1 MENINYFLK
10 EYENNNNSNNVILSS
25 DEVAQFINADN
36 YTINVQQLL
45 PEVELYYKTNFNVK
59 QITQILTYYG
69 IQKSIRNSNGTSNSK
84 GKMTKDEMIQVLLFF
99 ESDPLNRERVQ
110 KRIRLWK
117 NIQELK
123 ADSYF
128 SKFILF

>member
-10 EYENNNNSNNVILSS
+10 EDDHDNNSNNVILSS

-36 YTINVQQLL
+36 YTINIQQLL
-45 PEVELYYKTNFNVK
+45 PEVELYYKTNFTVK

-69 IQKSIRNSNGTSNSK
+69 IQKSVNNGK

-99 ESDPLNRERVQ
+99 ESDPLNKERVQ

>member
-10 EYENNNNSNNVILSS
+10 EDDHDNNSNNVILSS
-25 DEVAQFINADN
+25 DEVEQFN
-36 YTINVQQLL
+36 YTINIHQLL
-45 PEVELYYKTNFNVK
+45 PEVELYYKSNFNVK

-69 IQKSIRNSNGTSNSK
+69 IQKSTSNSNGK

-99 ESDPLNRERVQ
+99 ESEPLNIERVQ

>member
-10 EYENNNNSNNVILSS
+10 EHDNTSNNVILSS
-25 DEVAQFINADN
+25 DEVEQFN
-36 YTINVQQLL
+36 YTINVHQLL
-45 PEVELYYKTNFNVK
+45 PEVEIYYKSNFNVK

-69 IQKSIRNSNGTSNSK
+69 IQKSINNGK

-110 KRIRLWK
+110 KRLRLWK

>member
-10 EYENNNNSNNVILSS
+10 ENDDNNSNNDNNNVILSS
-25 DEVAQFINADN
+25 DEVEQFN
-36 YTINVQQLL
+36 YTINVHQLL
-45 PEVELYYKTNFNVK
+45 PEVELYYKSNFNVK
-59 QITQILTYYG
+59 QIIQILTYYG
-69 IQKSIRNSNGTSNSK
+69 IQKSINNGNSNGNSK

-99 ESDPLNRERVQ
+99 ESDPLNSERVQ
-110 KRIRLWK
+110 KRLRLWK

>member
-10 EYENNNNSNNVILSS
+10 ENNGNDGNNVILSS
-25 DEVAQFINADN
+25 DEVEQFN

-45 PEVELYYKTNFNVK
+45 PEVELYYKSNFNVK
-59 QITQILTYYG
+59 QIILILTYYG
-69 IQKSIRNSNGTSNSK
+69 IQKSINNGNSNGNSK

-99 ESDPLNRERVQ
+99 ESEPLNRERVQ
-110 KRIRLWK
+110 KRLRLWQ

-128 SKFILF
+128 SKFIFF

>member
-10 EYENNNNSNNVILSS
+10 EDESNNNSNNIILSS
-25 DEVAQFINADN
+25 DEVEQFS

-69 IQKSIRNSNGTSNSK
+69 IQKSTSNSNGK

-110 KRIRLWK
+110 NRIRLWK

>member
-10 EYENNNNSNNVILSS
+10 ENDDNNSNNDNNNVILSS
-25 DEVAQFINADN
+25 DEVEQFN
-36 YTINVQQLL
+36 YTINVHQLL
-45 PEVELYYKTNFNVK
+45 PEVELYYKSNFNVK
-59 QITQILTYYG
+59 QIIQILTYYG
-69 IQKSIRNSNGTSNSK
+69 IQKSINNGNSNGNSK

-99 ESDPLNRERVQ
+99 ESEPLNRERVQ

>member
-10 EYENNNNSNNVILSS
+10 EDESNNDSNNVILSF
-25 DEVAQFINADN
+25 DEVEQFNC
-36 YTINVQQLL
+36 TINIHQLL
-45 PEVELYYKTNFNVK
+45 PDVELYYKSNFNVK
-59 QITQILTYYG
+59 QITQMLTYYG
-69 IQKSIRNSNGTSNSK
+69 IQKSTSNSK

-99 ESDPLNRERVQ
+99 ESEPLNRERVQ